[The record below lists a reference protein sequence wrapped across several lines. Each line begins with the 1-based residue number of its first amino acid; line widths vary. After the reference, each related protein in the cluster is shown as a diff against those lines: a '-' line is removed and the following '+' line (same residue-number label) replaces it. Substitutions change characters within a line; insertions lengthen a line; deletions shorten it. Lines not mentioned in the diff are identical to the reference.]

1 MSITLNDAFNEE
13 YDDIVQEGSTEQTE
27 EREISENEGGVNN
40 DSADNGVVVQ
50 PKSAPMRSRSENITY
65 NTPIGEIILRNKQNK
80 GPNILAIQVKIGSS
94 GDVTPEISYTADFYI
109 NSFGFNKIATLGLI
123 SGTNVDCFVSYSDF
137 GEKYEQQNYQ
147 NRFRYSVKING
158 YYKSTDYTVTASE
171 YISEK
176 KTISD
181 ISGGSRNIVKLNTI
195 VDICAEFIPIK
206 IDLITYH
213 QNPPSL
219 YSITQKFVSPFVSI
233 FFYGIN
239 VLIGDDVSEITG
251 NCQFNVSDKRVAISD
266 KNGEPLDYKI
276 RVKFKFYAGGEYYYI
291 TAESRL
297 NFPIETNNFSFG
309 AKSGANPMMFQ
320 SDAFYQSRNI
330 SSNISLNS
338 VTIES
343 QMIDGEEVEKYQYY
357 TMIGVNLPS

>member
-13 YDDIVQEGSTEQTE
+13 YDDIVQEGSTKQTE
-27 EREISENEGGVNN
+27 EREISENEGGVND
-40 DSADNGVVVQ
+40 DSVDNGVVVQ
-50 PKSAPMRSRSENITY
+50 PKSAPMRSRSAGDNNYI
-65 NTPIGEIILRNKQNK
+65 PIGEIILRNKQNK
-80 GPNILAIQVKIGSS
+80 GPNILAIKVKIGSN
-94 GDVTPEISYTADFYI
+94 VTPEISYTADFYI
-109 NSFGFNKIATLGLI
+109 NSFGFNERTALGLI

-137 GEKYEQQNYQ
+137 GEKYNQYYYPY
-147 NRFRYSVKING
+147 RFRYSVKMKG
-158 YYKSTDYTVTASE
+158 YYKLSTDAVSASE
-171 YISEK
+171 YISEGRF
-176 KTISD
+176 ISD
-181 ISGGSRNIVKLNTI
+181 ISDGSRNIVKLNTTI
-195 VDICAEFIPIK
+195 DTCIEFIPIK

-233 FFYGIN
+233 LFYGIN
-239 VLIGDDVSEITG
+239 VLTVGDVPEIRG

-276 RVKFKFYAGGEYYYI
+276 RVKFKFYADRTYYDI

-297 NFPIETNNFSFG
+297 NLPVETNNYSFG
-309 AKSGANPMMFQ
+309 AKSGTDTNPMMFQ
-320 SDAFYQSRNI
+320 SDAFYQYGV
-330 SSNISLNS
+330 SSNIRLIS